1 MKAAI
6 LTVGDE
12 ILIGQVTDTN
22 ATYMAAALNEEGI
35 EIVEHLSVAD
45 SRDGIKDGLDRA
57 LAHADLVLMTGGL
70 GPTKDDIT
78 KQVLAEYFETEL
90 VFHQESWERLTR
102 LYQRFGREPG
112 PSHRLQ
118 CELPEDATIL
128 TNRRG
133 TAPGMWLEQE
143 GKVVVSMPGI
153 PYEMQYLVDH
163 EVVPRIREQRLDAE
177 RLRSVT
183 ILTAGEGE
191 STIAE
196 RIASIEDNLPPHM
209 SLAYLPNLGTVRLRL
224 SARGADESTLQA
236 DLDEYRGRVEAVIG
250 DLVYGY
256 GREDLALAVARRLQE
271 RGQTLVVAESCSG
284 GSIASMIVGHP
295 GSSQHFLG
303 GVVAYANELKTALLG
318 VPADTIAAHGAV
330 SQATVSAMAEGARQR
345 FEADYAIATSGIAG
359 PDGGT
364 EEKPVGTIWVAVAGP
379 QGTTTK
385 LLRAGKDR
393 RRNITFTVLQ
403 ALNLLRLELDK

>member
-303 GVVAYANELKTALLG
+303 GVVAYANELKTDLLG

-330 SQATVSAMAEGARQR
+330 SQATVSAMAEGARSDLKRIMQ
-345 FEADYAIATSGIAG
+345 
-359 PDGGT
+359 
-364 EEKPVGTIWVAVAGP
+364 
-379 QGTTTK
+379 
-385 LLRAGKDR
+385 
-393 RRNITFTVLQ
+393 
-403 ALNLLRLELDK
+403 